1 MSHLLLSAL
10 YLPAPKDHRVA
21 ADAGAEAVGVGFCK
35 FLQVW
40 FFFVFVFV
48 LLSSVFFYSGQ
59 RASVS
64 GAKAILSP
72 KMRPRPRIP
81 ILRWWG

>member
-35 FLQVW
+35 FLQVC
-40 FFFVFVFV
+40 FFFFF
-48 LLSSVFFYSGQ
+48 LFFYPVFSF
-59 RASVS
+59 
-64 GAKAILSP
+64 ILARERQFLEQKPSSL
-72 KMRPRPRIP
+72 PR
-81 ILRWWG
+81 